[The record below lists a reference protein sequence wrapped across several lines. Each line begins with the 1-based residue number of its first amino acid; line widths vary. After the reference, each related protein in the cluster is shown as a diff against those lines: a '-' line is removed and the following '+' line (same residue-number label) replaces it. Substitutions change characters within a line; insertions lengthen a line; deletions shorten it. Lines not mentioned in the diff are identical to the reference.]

1 MWSKIFALVAFS
13 VAFAGCT
20 PTVKVS
26 CPPLREYDRA
36 FMERLAD
43 EMEQAATNSAMVQ
56 AIIDYR
62 MLRDI
67 VRACRG

>member
-1 MWSKIFALVAFS
+1 
-13 VAFAGCT
+13 
-20 PTVKVS
+20 
-26 CPPLREYDRA
+26 
-36 FMERLAD
+36 MERLAD

>member
-1 MWSKIFALVAFS
+1 
-13 VAFAGCT
+13 
-20 PTVKVS
+20 VKVS